1 MRITDKQY
9 VEYVKGKLDEYK
21 QNGKLTIA
29 YFIDSYYPIVD
40 GVVNVLNSYCEHL
53 KDKFNVIVCTPSH
66 KKCQEDKDYLII
78 SCRSVYCRLLNYD
91 LSLAKNDS
99 QFAQLLDY
107 AKIDLVHLHSP
118 YMLGKWGLRYAK
130 KRNIPVIATF
140 HSLYR
145 KDYMSMTHLDCISNL
160 LVKYIM
166 KTFNNVDC
174 VYTMHEKIAEELKSY
189 GFVGGNDKIRYI
201 SNATDDEYIGD
212 DSATTEL
219 VNTKYDLTNKSNI
232 MLFVGRIVKVK
243 KVFFISRVC
252 QLLKQRN
259 FDFTMIYVGNG
270 PDENKLKHQIK
281 EMGLSDNVIF
291 TEKISDR
298 EELKAIYKRSNLFFF
313 PSTYDTS
320 SLVQIEAATQKTAGL
335 FRNNSVTAYTI
346 EEGVSGFLSSASVE
360 ETADKIMSIFSD
372 SAKLQEVSQS
382 AYDRLHVTWG
392 DLTNTIEEE
401 YTRYLTAERLAQ
413 IREKETFAQKL
424 KKKKE
429 ERKEK
434 SDKV

>member
-1 MRITDKQY
+1 
-9 VEYVKGKLDEYK
+9 
-21 QNGKLTIA
+21 
-29 YFIDSYYPIVD
+29 
-40 GVVNVLNSYCEHL
+40 
-53 KDKFNVIVCTPSH
+53 
-66 KKCQEDKDYLII
+66 
-78 SCRSVYCRLLNYD
+78 
-91 LSLAKNDS
+91 
-99 QFAQLLDY
+99 
-107 AKIDLVHLHSP
+107 
-118 YMLGKWGLRYAK
+118 
-130 KRNIPVIATF
+130 
-140 HSLYR
+140 
-145 KDYMSMTHLDCISNL
+145 
-160 LVKYIM
+160 
-166 KTFNNVDC
+166 
-174 VYTMHEKIAEELKSY
+174 
-189 GFVGGNDKIRYI
+189 
-201 SNATDDEYIGD
+201 
-212 DSATTEL
+212 
-219 VNTKYDLTNKSNI
+219 NTKYDLTNKSNI

-298 EELKAIYKRSNLFFF
+298 EELKAIYKRSDLFFF